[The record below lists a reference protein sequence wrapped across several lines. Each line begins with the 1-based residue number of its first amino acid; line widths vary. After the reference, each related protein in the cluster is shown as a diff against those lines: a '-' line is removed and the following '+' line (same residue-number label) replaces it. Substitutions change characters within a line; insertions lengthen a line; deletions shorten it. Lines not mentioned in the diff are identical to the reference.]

1 MPKKSVKLAKNF
13 YYNSSGSI
21 EFRKMIRGELIT
33 GRTGITDPRKLNK
46 LAPDIANR
54 FINEHYQLKKPSK
67 KQPQSRLLF
76 KQFLISKQKQG
87 CSHHTIR
94 TYKTNIGKYLQDRIP
109 ITRERNGNKF
119 VSKSYQNA
127 IRRDYNI
134 FARWC
139 QREGYDIKLLK
150 GNVKSES
157 RMRVLSES
165 EFESIISVIPNTN
178 LADCYKFIYY
188 TGARRKEV
196 HAPKSE
202 WLRQNNKGDYYLQV
216 IKKGGSPRII
226 RINNQ
231 ALDILK
237 KREFVF
243 WDFSMDWITRAFKKY
258 SNEVGITDVQVHDI
272 RRTFGYNLLV
282 NGIDIAIIARLLGIS
297 MKVAEEHYT
306 PLLPA
311 NVEDFTI

>member
-13 YYNSSGSI
+13 YYNSTGSI

-54 FINEHYQLKKPSK
+54 FINEHYH
-67 KQPQSRLLF
+67 
-76 KQFLISKQKQG
+76 KQKQG
-87 CSHHTIR
+87 CSYHTIR
-94 TYKTNIGKYLQDRIP
+94 SYRTNINKYLKEGIP
-109 ITRERNGNKF
+109 TTRERSGNKF

-127 IRRDYNI
+127 IRRDFNI

-139 QREGYDIKLLK
+139 QRRGYDTKLLK

-165 EFESIISVIPNTN
+165 EFESIISVIPNTS

-231 ALDILK
+231 ALHILK